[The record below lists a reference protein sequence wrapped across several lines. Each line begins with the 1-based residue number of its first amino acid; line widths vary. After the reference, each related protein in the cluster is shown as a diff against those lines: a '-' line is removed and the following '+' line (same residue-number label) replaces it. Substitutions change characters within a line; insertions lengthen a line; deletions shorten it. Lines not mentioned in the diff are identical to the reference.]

1 METAVKTMS
10 RKKAADTTDVRLRIK
25 PRGIV
30 GSLKDKITLYG
41 TSEDV
46 FSLNRLAVGK

>member
-30 GSLKDKITLYG
+30 GSLKGKIKLYG

-46 FSLNRLAVGK
+46 FSLNRLAVEK